1 MRKILLGTTAVVG
14 AALLAPGAF
23 AQTTQGGGGRVGQG
37 VTVPTAPGTVGVA
50 PTPLNVGPS
59 APNTQVVQAP
69 TPAMAGAGGL
79 TIRLGGYFA
88 FTGAMVQD
96 DWDYGRSRN
105 FANQNTSVGA
115 YTGNLTTGAATTGRP
130 GTSVPSNAGTTFGQ
144 PVNNARSRSRY
155 DFRNDAELNIFV
167 DGRTSNGITYGAVFE
182 MQMDNVVATAGDGT
196 TVSFDELYGYIGFD
210 GLGTFRFGQ
219 EDSAASLLQ
228 VRAPAS
234 QALGGDAEWDEF
246 IVQTGLTD
254 SSPYIMSG
262 INDGNDATKVIY
274 LSPQFAGFDFGVS
287 YAANSGEG
295 ERTNNEGSTTA
306 AQRDRLGIENEMSA
320 AVRYRGTF
328 GPVGVIAGLG
338 GMWASPPSLN
348 GAGQALG
355 AVGNPRAQ
363 NVYAYTAGLVL
374 TGYGFSFGGEYT
386 WGAYRGASVGRTA
399 VAAGVDNSQHY
410 LLGLTYTMGPLV
422 FGAVWGQGWQGN
434 GVSAVRTSATTVA
447 YTDLDDRRQ
456 DLWGLGVAYN
466 LAPGLVLF
474 GLYNNI
480 TDENVPM
487 GGQPSNA
494 RYLAAPTTV
503 GARTGTTLAQFNG
516 GNTRS
521 INVGIVGIRL
531 AF

>member
-23 AQTTQGGGGRVGQG
+23 AQTTRGGGGAVGQG
-37 VTVPTAPGTVGVA
+37 VPTPAPAGAVGVA

-59 APNTQVVQAP
+59 APSTQVTAAP

-79 TIRLGGYFA
+79 SIRLGGYFA
-88 FTGAMVQD
+88 WTGAMVQD
-96 DWDYGRSRN
+96 DWDRARSRN
-105 FANQNTSVGA
+105 GANGVT
-115 YTGNLTTGAATTGRP
+115 
-130 GTSVPSNAGTTFGQ
+130 
-144 PVNNARSRSRY
+144 NARSRQRY
-155 DFRNDAELNIFV
+155 DQRNDAELNVFI

-182 MQMDNVVATAGDGT
+182 MQMDNVVATSGDGT

-246 IVQTGLTD
+246 IVQTGLAD

-274 LSPQFAGFDFGVS
+274 LSPQFAGFDFGMS

-338 GMWASPPSLN
+338 GMWASPPQLN
-348 GAGQALG
+348 AAGQAFG
-355 AVGNPRAQ
+355 TVGNTGPRPQ
-363 NVYAYTAGLVL
+363 DVYAYTAGLVL

-386 WGAYRGASVGRTA
+386 FGQYRGASVGRTA
-399 VAAGVDNSQHY
+399 VNAGVDSSSHY
-410 LLGLTYTMGPLV
+410 LLGATYTMGPLV
-422 FGAVWGQGWQGN
+422 FGAVFGQGWQGN
-434 GVSAVRTSATTVA
+434 GVARVSGATGGTGGNAPVFR
-447 YTDLDDRRQ
+447 DLDDRVQ
-456 DLWGLGVAYN
+456 TLWGVGVAYN

-480 TDENVPM
+480 NDENVPTSA
-487 GGQPSNA
+487 PVNA
-494 RYLAAPTTV
+494 RYIGGS
-503 GARTGTTLAQFNG
+503 GASANTLASFNG
-516 GNTRS
+516 SNTRS
-521 INVGIVGIRL
+521 INIGVVGIRL